1 VAVYGNT
8 SYVRLD
14 AYDLIV
20 KLFKSQTKEKAFS
33 MLNPRHF
40 LFNLHALVLRLD
52 RIANTYLLKPF
63 GISYA
68 EFLALVTI
76 RDRPGIGPLTLASQ
90 LGLGKSSVSL
100 RIGKLEDKGLAIRT
114 MSKKNRV

>member
-1 VAVYGNT
+1 
-8 SYVRLD
+8 
-14 AYDLIV
+14 
-20 KLFKSQTKEKAFS
+20 

-40 LFNLHALVLRLD
+40 LFDLHALALRLD

-68 EFLALVTI
+68 EFLALITI
-76 RDRPGIGPLTLASQ
+76 RDRPGIGPLT
-90 LGLGKSSVSL
+90 LGKSSVSL
-100 RIGKLEDKGLAIRT
+100 RIGKLEDKGLSIRT